1 MTTTTSDHT
10 AKQVVFDTHDALVLE
25 ARKLRQEEGVARA
38 AGDVDAARR
47 LDAAAVTIETAKR
60 ELHRQLAGYR

>member
-1 MTTTTSDHT
+1 MTTTTPDHT
-10 AKQVVFDTHDALVLE
+10 VKQAVFDAHDALVLE

-38 AGDVDAARR
+38 AGDIVAARR
-47 LDAAAVTIETAKR
+47 CDAAACTIEQAKR